1 MRVNEAL
8 GQIAEIH
15 DHLARGEQ
23 YRGFHP
29 FDVAT
34 SGLVGL
40 LAAFGQSWIFLFIN
54 PLNARGPTAFAVYW
68 LIVAAIAGGV
78 GIAPAIATYIYRE
91 DEFAQRRT
99 RRLAGQFLP
108 CVVAGLCVTLAV
120 IRGGWAAG
128 HLLPGIWM
136 VLFSLGVFAAR
147 PFLPR
152 TIGWVGLFYLTA
164 GALLLALARPA
175 SDFDNLGWCVGGT
188 FAVGQAATAFVLYRN
203 QERDTD
209 A

>member
-29 FDVAT
+29 IEVAA

-40 LAAFGQSWIFLFIN
+40 CAAYAQPWILLFAGGLWSDPSPRAFAAYWLVVAAF
-54 PLNARGPTAFAVYW
+54 
-68 LIVAAIAGGV
+68 AGGV
-78 GIAPAIATYIYRE
+78 GVAPAIANYIHRE
-91 DEFAQRRT
+91 DEFDRRRT

-108 CVVAGLCVTLAV
+108 CVAAGLCVTLAV
-120 IRGGWAAG
+120 IRGGWDVD
-128 HLLPGIWM
+128 HLLPGIWIL
-136 VLFSLGVFAAR
+136 LFSLGVFAAR

-152 TIGWVGLFYLTA
+152 SIGWVGLFYLVA
-164 GALLLALARPA
+164 GALLLALARPVL
-175 SDFDNLGWCVGGT
+175 DLDNLGWAVGGT
-188 FAVGQAATAFVLYRN
+188 FAIGQAATAFVLYRN
-203 QERDTD
+203 QERDD
-209 A
+209 V